1 MCVEYK
7 RKKKQNNMINKKNGK
22 INYINTMKLRRQLLL
37 NKSFKIIL
45 G

>member
-1 MCVEYK
+1 
-7 RKKKQNNMINKKNGK
+7 MINKKNGK
-22 INYINTMKLRRQLLL
+22 IIYINTMKLRRQLLL